1 MPVEPYFIAVTSAN
15 KVKIYNPITHQV
27 YRQFTRFKDA
37 SYGASFRSDGKLL
50 IAGCDEGHMKLFD
63 VASKSL
69 LRIFKGH
76 KRYLNL
82 SMNIIWSNSSS
93 VFIFTSPVHRCKFTA
108 DNVHVVSFSDDK
120 SVALWDI
127 PSETEIVK
135 FSEHTVI
142 LYKWHLCN

>member
-1 MPVEPYFIAVTSAN
+1 MFFLFSQFPVTVKEFGPIDYVDVMPVEPYFIAVTSAN

-27 YRQFTRFKDA
+27 YRQFTRFKES

-76 KRYLNL
+76 KRY
-82 SMNIIWSNSSS
+82 
-93 VFIFTSPVHRCKFTA
+93 
-108 DNVHVVSFSDDK
+108 
-120 SVALWDI
+120 
-127 PSETEIVK
+127 
-135 FSEHTVI
+135 
-142 LYKWHLCN
+142 